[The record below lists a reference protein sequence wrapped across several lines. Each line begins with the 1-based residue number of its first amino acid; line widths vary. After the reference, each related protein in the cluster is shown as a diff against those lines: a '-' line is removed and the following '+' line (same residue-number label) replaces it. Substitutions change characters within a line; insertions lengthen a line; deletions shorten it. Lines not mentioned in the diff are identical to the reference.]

1 MLRPKLTRTYVD
13 YINSMK
19 TSSGIYLGAT
29 RSISSPK
36 GTSKMGCLCLHE
48 DVYSIK
54 CCKGAMQSQ
63 GVGNMSA
70 TRNGSFSNGFSNGF
84 DIKIN

>member
-1 MLRPKLTRTYVD
+1 MIPKLTRSYVD

-19 TSSGIYLGAT
+19 TSSGIYLGPT

-36 GTSKMGCLCLHE
+36 GKPRMGCLCVNE

-63 GVGNMSA
+63 GVGNTSA
-70 TRNGSFSNGFSNGF
+70 NR
-84 DIKIN
+84 

>member
-1 MLRPKLTRTYVD
+1 MLPKLTRSYVD

-19 TSSGIYLGAT
+19 TSSGIYLGPT

-36 GTSKMGCLCLHE
+36 GTSKMGCLCVNE

-63 GVGNMSA
+63 GVGNTSA
-70 TRNGSFSNGFSNGF
+70 NR
-84 DIKIN
+84 